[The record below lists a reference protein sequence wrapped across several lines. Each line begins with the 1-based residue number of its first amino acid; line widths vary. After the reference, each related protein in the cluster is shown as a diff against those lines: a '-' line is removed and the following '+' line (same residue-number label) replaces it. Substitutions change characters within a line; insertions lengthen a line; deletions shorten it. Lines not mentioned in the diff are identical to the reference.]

1 MVLDISLYEP
11 YFYYKNNNS
20 YHNNHSNHSNHNNHS
35 NNSNNSNHSNHSN
48 HKKNN
53 VYDKLCHILYHKLN
67 EKDFFYKYNERS
79 EKIKILE
86 LLEPIKIK
94 NKMLIINNLND
105 EDMNLITLNF
115 ICYILK
121 VNIIWYTDKCY
132 YKMLYQNE
140 KNEKLYLY
148 NNEKFTDEPI
158 LTDKYEILNL
168 DKPLKCISYYKLD
181 ELKEMNEMLKLNPVT
196 LKKKDIYET
205 ISKYYKDIKL
215 I

>member
-11 YFYYKNNNS
+11 YFYYKNNNDI
-20 YHNNHSNHSNHNNHS
+20 NRNPSNLSNPS
-35 NNSNNSNHSNHSN
+35 NPKNSNPKNSNPKN
-48 HKKNN
+48 NN

-105 EDMNLITLNF
+105 KDINLITLNF

-121 VNIIWYTDKCY
+121 INIIWYTDKCY

-181 ELKEMNEMLKLNPVT
+181 ELKEINDMLKLNPVT
-196 LKKKDIYET
+196 LKKKDIYEA